1 MAEPT
6 RFVVAVVDDDHRTLE
21 SLADLLEA
29 EGYDVRLYSSATTV
43 WTRGGLSEI
52 DCLIS
57 DIGMPEMNGF
67 ELRRLALSE
76 RPELP
81 VILITGRPELRA
93 QYPRSSNVIATLKSR
108 LTVSGCWQPS
118 ARRWRE
124 HVRRERP
131 DRPNLIAACLRG
143 ELRRQRKRNTECCP
157 GVVVRGC
164 PDSAAMRLNDRAR
177 NR

>member
-1 MAEPT
+1 MAEPA

-29 EGYDVRLYSSATTV
+29 EGYDVRLYSSATMV

-57 DIGMPEMNGF
+57 DIGMPDMNGF

-93 QYPRSSNVIATLKSR
+93 QYSSII
-108 LTVSGCWQPS
+108 
-118 ARRWRE
+118 
-124 HVRRERP
+124 ERDRFFEKP
-131 DRPNLIAACLRG
+131 FDGQQLLAAIRTALRGTRPNGAA
-143 ELRRQRKRNTECCP
+143 
-157 GVVVRGC
+157 
-164 PDSAAMRLNDRAR
+164 
-177 NR
+177 

>member
-21 SLADLLEA
+21 SLAELLEA

-43 WTRGGLSEI
+43 WTRGGLSEV

-67 ELRRLALSE
+67 ELRWLALSE

-93 QYPRSSNVIATLKSR
+93 QYSSIIERDRYFEKPFDGQR
-108 LTVSGCWQPS
+108 L
-118 ARRWRE
+118 
-124 HVRRERP
+124 
-131 DRPNLIAACLRG
+131 LAAIRTALEG
-143 ELRRQRKRNTECCP
+143 AGPK
-157 GVVVRGC
+157 G
-164 PDSAAMRLNDRAR
+164 AA
-177 NR
+177 

>member
-1 MAEPT
+1 MAEST

-29 EGYDVRLYSSATTV
+29 EGYEVRLYSSATMV

-57 DIGMPEMNGF
+57 DIGMPDMNGF

-81 VILITGRPELRA
+81 VILITGRPELRV
-93 QYPRSSNVIATLKSR
+93 QYSSIV
-108 LTVSGCWQPS
+108 
-118 ARRWRE
+118 
-124 HVRRERP
+124 ER
-131 DRPNLIAACLRG
+131 DRYFEKPFDGQQLLAAIR
-143 ELRRQRKRNTECCP
+143 
-157 GVVVRGC
+157 
-164 PDSAAMRLNDRAR
+164 AALGGTHPKGAA
-177 NR
+177 

>member
-1 MAEPT
+1 MAEST

-29 EGYDVRLYSSATTV
+29 AGYDVRLYTSGKML
-43 WTRGGLSEI
+43 WTRGGLSDI

-57 DIGMPEMNGF
+57 DIGMPDMDGF

-93 QYPRSSNVIATLKSR
+93 QDSSNIERDRYFEKPFDGRQLLAAIRAAL
-108 LTVSGCWQPS
+108 GS
-118 ARRWRE
+118 AR
-124 HVRRERP
+124 P
-131 DRPNLIAACLRG
+131 RG
-143 ELRRQRKRNTECCP
+143 AE
-157 GVVVRGC
+157 
-164 PDSAAMRLNDRAR
+164 
-177 NR
+177 

>member
-6 RFVVAVVDDDHRTLE
+6 RFVVAVVDDDHRALE

-57 DIGMPEMNGF
+57 DIGMPGMNGF
-67 ELRRLALSE
+67 ELRLLALSE
-76 RPELP
+76 WPELP

-93 QYPRSSNVIATLKSR
+93 QYSSIIERDRYFEKPYDGQQLLAAIRTALA
-108 LTVSGCWQPS
+108 G
-118 ARRWRE
+118 ARPKGTT
-124 HVRRERP
+124 RRP
-131 DRPNLIAACLRG
+131 PTPG
-143 ELRRQRKRNTECCP
+143 EEP
-157 GVVVRGC
+157 H
-164 PDSAAMRLNDRAR
+164 
-177 NR
+177 

>member
-1 MAEPT
+1 MGEST

-29 EGYDVRLYSSATTV
+29 AGYDVRLYTSAKAV
-43 WTRGGLSEI
+43 WTRGGLSDI

-57 DIGMPEMNGF
+57 DIGMPDMDGF

-93 QYPRSSNVIATLKSR
+93 QHSSNIERDRYFEKPFDGRQLLAAIRAAL
-108 LTVSGCWQPS
+108 GS
-118 ARRWRE
+118 AR
-124 HVRRERP
+124 P
-131 DRPNLIAACLRG
+131 KG
-143 ELRRQRKRNTECCP
+143 E
-157 GVVVRGC
+157 
-164 PDSAAMRLNDRAR
+164 A
-177 NR
+177 